1 MTFDFRRKLTVAA
14 AYSDRHFAAFLL
26 ESDPLAG
33 KLTLRQREEI
43 IAGSMQCGAAVARQ
57 LSESFASARPAEIA
71 RLMRQRIVA
80 GEMAGPRLVLSSY
93 DAHAATITLNRE
105 LLAKLKHVLD
115 DERLLPPFDAEE
127 LAIAHELFHCLE
139 NSDGGI
145 FSRQFKITAWRLG
158 PIQYRSTVPVASE
171 IAATI
176 CAKVLCRLVFNPI
189 LLEPVILRWA
199 GTLESAEAWFGRLER
214 VTEPASQ

>member
-14 AYSDRHFAAFLL
+14 AYSDGRFAAFLL

-33 KLTLRQREEI
+33 KLSLRQREEI
-43 IAGSMQCGAAVARQ
+43 IAGSLHCGATAAQQ
-57 LSESFASARPAEIA
+57 LSERFASAKPAEIA
-71 RLMRQRIVA
+71 RLLGLRIVA
-80 GEMAGPRLVLSSY
+80 GEMAGPRLVLSAY
-93 DAHAATITLNRE
+93 DPHAATITLNRE
-105 LLAKLKHVLD
+105 LMAKLKHVLEE
-115 DERLLPPFDAEE
+115 ERLLPTFDAEE

-139 NSDGGI
+139 NSDAGI

-158 PIQYRSTVPVASE
+158 PFQYRSTVQAASE

-176 CAKVLCRLVFNPI
+176 CAKTLCQLVFNPV

-199 GTLESAEAWFGRLER
+199 GAESAEAWFDRLER